1 MANLPIHHKDCQIV
15 LELAECGGSD
25 AGVATETSSVE
36 TLRSVPYSALVPRS
50 IAGLSSVSDL
60 RLAFNWQMIDGL
72 VEDLFSAIF
81 IISRLLTEFDIFD
94 NFVDCF
100 TICTNWTVLTP
111 STI

>member
-1 MANLPIHHKDCQIV
+1 MVKDCRIG

-94 NFVDCF
+94 NVVDCF

>member
-1 MANLPIHHKDCQIV
+1 MVKDCRIG
-15 LELAECGGSD
+15 LELAECWGSD

-60 RLAFNWQMIDGL
+60 RLALNWQMIDGL

-81 IISRLLTEFDIFD
+81 YNLSTFD
-94 NFVDCF
+94 
-100 TICTNWTVLTP
+100 
-111 STI
+111 